1 MSTRVVDRVD
11 NWSEQSFSGGYAG
24 LQELANGDFS
34 GVVQADGAEA
44 YLTSGVVLEI
54 RDGDITDFEQQA
66 GTAYRAPCDALPLL
80 AVMQERSDEVR
91 ARYYTEQ
98 TALAEVDETL
108 SSGGFTGYVELSENV
123 LSGDYYLVYHAGES
137 MTVAYIGEAK
147 RLVEGTEAFETAS
160 DEVGIYEVRPAA
172 IEPIGIPEPPEQT
185 TKEQP
190 KHTEPSDEETDPTTD
205 TEDSQVT
212 QTTQA
217 SEVASEGPD
226 QADSGGNADGS
237 EQNST
242 GEPTGITASTSSDP
256 SPPVHSQTEPESDAS
271 GSTTSATV
279 EETETAGERA
289 DAVPGSTETDTT
301 TSAESDSPSKPVPTP
316 ESLTDDPRSEQQ
328 QGPEPKPQGVEDE
341 RAPSTGEVEEDS
353 SADGPTDVPDLETRA
368 IPSLDPGRTKLP
380 EQGTET
386 ASGVPT
392 TSHAESSEQSE
403 ESTQSSGHRPAPE
416 ADLSG
421 SGSAIPQSHGGIK
434 AQPGTDDHVGS
445 SSKQV
450 EKLQEDLEERET
462 EVTRLN
468 EELEET
474 REERAQLEQRLEA
487 VTDERDE
494 LQAELDR
501 LEAKVEDM
509 ETRVGGGT
517 DAERQITQDEALAGT
532 DLFIR
537 YSSKED
543 ATLEKAH
550 GGSTRRD
557 AVNENLRLEKHTQFE
572 SDTVAVAGQAYDE
585 FLKET
590 VSYQFIEW
598 VVRDL
603 LFEIRNTNYQKPL
616 QNLYNALPK
625 IDRAELAGEIDV
637 TYAEDGQETRSQES
651 FDVVLRNRMGEPLL
665 VANLNDSLE
674 AATESMM
681 ETLITSAERV
691 GQSVGKFA
699 CAFLVTTSFFE
710 PGALEVASEAT
721 KGGLLSRDKRESFV
735 NLSRKNGYHLCLVE
749 ARNEN
754 FHLAVPEL

>member
-34 GVVQADGAEA
+34 GVVRAGGAEA
-44 YLTSGVVLEI
+44 YLTSGVVLDI
-54 RDGDITDFEQQA
+54 RDGDITDFEQQS

-91 ARYYTEQ
+91 GKYYTEQ

-108 SSGGFTGYVELSENV
+108 SDGGFTGYIELSENV

-137 MTVAYIGEAK
+137 MSVAYVGEAK

-172 IEPIGIPEPPEQT
+172 VEPTDIPEPPEET
-185 TKEQP
+185 TEQQSE
-190 KHTEPSDEETDPTTD
+190 HTEPSEEETDSSSG
-205 TEDSQVT
+205 TESSQLT

-217 SEVASEGPD
+217 SEAASEQPD
-226 QADSGGNADGS
+226 QPDPGEKTDESVQNASNEPAETKAAD
-237 EQNST
+237 
-242 GEPTGITASTSSDP
+242 SSDP
-256 SPPVHSQTEPESDAS
+256 SSSAHAPTDVEPDAS
-271 GSTTSATV
+271 GSPTSATA
-279 EETETAGERA
+279 EGTEVAGEPT
-289 DAVPGSTETDTT
+289 DTVSGSAKTDTT
-301 TSAESDSPSKPVPTP
+301 TSTEPDDTGKPAP
-316 ESLTDDPRSEQQ
+316 ESLTDDPQSEKQQ
-328 QGPEPKPQGVEDE
+328 ESGPEPQSVE
-341 RAPSTGEVEEDS
+341 RGRRPSTAGSNEGSPTDVH
-353 SADGPTDVPDLETRA
+353 TDVPDLETRA
-368 IPSLDPGRTKLP
+368 IPSLDPEQTKLP

-386 ASGVPT
+386 ASGAAT
-392 TSHAESSEQSE
+392 ASHAESPPQSE
-403 ESTQSSGHRPAPE
+403 ESMQTGDHRPASGVN
-416 ADLSG
+416 LSG
-421 SGSAIPQSHGGIK
+421 SGPAIQQS
-434 AQPGTDDHVGS
+434 PGNIETQRGTGNQTDS
-445 SSKQV
+445 SSEQL

-462 EVTRLN
+462 EVTRL
-468 EELEET
+468 EEKLEET
-474 REERAQLEQRLEA
+474 REERAQLEQRLEE

-509 ETRVGGGT
+509 AVGGST
-517 DAERQITQDEALAGT
+517 EAERRITQGEALAGT

-537 YSSKED
+537 YRSKED

-572 SDTVAVAGQAYDE
+572 SDTVAVAGQTYDE
-585 FLKET
+585 FLEET
-590 VSYQFIEW
+590 VSYQFVEW
-598 VVRDL
+598 IVRDL
-603 LFEIRNTNYQKPL
+603 LFEIRNTNHKKPL

-625 IDRAELAGEIDV
+625 VDRAELAGVVDV
-637 TYAEDGQETRSQES
+637 TYAEDGQETRTQES
-651 FDVVLRNRMGEPLL
+651 FDVVLRDRMGAPLL

-691 GQSVGKFA
+691 GQSVGEFS

-721 KGGLLSRDKRESFV
+721 KGGLLSRDKRKSFV
-735 NLSRKNGYHLCLVE
+735 NLSRKTGYHLCLVE